1 MDLNAHRSSTHMLIP
16 LDFKGFFF
24 FFTFSNSD
32 YKRQSAIQYRDSL
45 PRKLVWGA
53 SGIYKSSWSFSTF
66 LFCEG
71 RKTLLR
77 TFPQVY
83 LKGPK
88 RAILIK
94 ITLTPVFAKGHKAL
108 GWHAYVHA
116 LSAFTIL
123 CSRLSAT
130 EFSTQGS
137 FPWGVLYYKN
147 TSHALELGC
156 FQNILMEFNLK
167 TQSRHNYVDISNPKR
182 TDNLKAKCNRV
193 LVILVFLVYL

>member
-1 MDLNAHRSSTHMLIP
+1 MHFLIQII
-16 LDFKGFFF
+16 KGSQP
-24 FFTFSNSD
+24 FSIETVYHVNLFEGQAG
-32 YKRQSAIQYRDSL
+32 YIR
-45 PRKLVWGA
+45 G
-53 SGIYKSSWSFSTF
+53 SWSFSTF

-193 LVILVFLVYL
+193 LVILVFWFIFSTFLT